1 MKEVGT
7 LKRITLILAAS
18 LALALAPARPVLALS
33 CASGYVVWIEAY
45 NSADGS
51 YKEVFWQGGSR
62 YFAGSGTDYINTRR
76 QTNAYRSIDSNS
88 SNKWAT
94 EFCVPDGVDFTSQ

>member
-1 MKEVGT
+1 M
-7 LKRITLILAAS
+7 LC
-18 LALALAPARPVLALS
+18 PAQPALALS

-45 NSADGS
+45 NSADGT

-62 YFAGSGTDYINTRR
+62 YFAGSGTDYINTYR
-76 QTNAYRSIDSNS
+76 QTNAYRSIDSSS

-94 EFCVPDGVDFTSQ
+94 EFCVPDGVNFG